1 MPKGFLSEFSGS
13 APGEITSVE
22 WMTWTSKDG
31 KYDFEGFEIEID
43 GWEYPL
49 RYSASVLK
57 DGGISANSDA
67 GRLLSRLDELGY
79 NVRDQDFNLDVLIG
93 KLPFLE
99 QVEIEN
105 KSGTIRKISLPTDF
119 EDVEKEPEEPKTTT
133 LADVKEPSEDYGF
146 IVYSAIK
153 DMTKEKGAD
162 CTRGKLINR
171 FIEKKSAYL
180 IDDLDKT
187 LEKLAKKNKIK
198 EMKDGKLSVI

>member
-22 WMTWTSKDG
+22 WTTWTSKDG
-31 KYDFEGFEIEID
+31 TYNFEGFEIEID

-67 GRLLSRLDELGY
+67 GRLLSRLDKLGY
-79 NVRDQDFNLDVLIG
+79 NVRNQDFDLDVLIG

-105 KSGTIRKISLPTDF
+105 KSGAIRKISLPTDF
-119 EDVEKEPEEPKTTT
+119 EDVEKEPEETKTTT

-153 DMTKEKGAD
+153 DFPTKEKGV
-162 CTRGKLINR
+162 CTKGKLVNL
-171 FIEKKSAYL
+171 FVQKQSTYL
-180 IDDLDKT
+180 IDGLDKT
-187 LEKLAKKNKIK
+187 LEILSNKHKIK
-198 EMKDGKLSVI
+198 ETNDGKLSVV